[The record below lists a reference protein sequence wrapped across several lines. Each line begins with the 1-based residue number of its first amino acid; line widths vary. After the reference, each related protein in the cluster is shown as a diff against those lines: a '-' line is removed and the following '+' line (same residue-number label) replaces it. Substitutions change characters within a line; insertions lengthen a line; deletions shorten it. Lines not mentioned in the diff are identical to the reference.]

1 MAENFKKKADQMNE
15 EALISRDR
23 RAVDLNYAEVN
34 GRKRIDTET
43 ALFNKKLVGA
53 INETLIKLLNFNDFY
68 IRLRSKLTAR
78 MRNVNR
84 NNKII

>member
-43 ALFNKKLVGA
+43 ALFNKKLVST
-53 INETLIKLLNFNDFY
+53 IDKIF
-68 IRLRSKLTAR
+68 IRL
-78 MRNVNR
+78 
-84 NNKII
+84 